1 VENEFQSILEK
12 LQRYFKVK
20 LVIISDTHNRH
31 NEITVPDGDVLIHAG
46 DSTMMGYRKESTNFH
61 NWFCSQPHKN
71 KILIAGNHDFN
82 WERAYYEGQKAG
94 YFPPQNLSEIGYNY
108 LLDSGIEIQGVKFWG
123 SPFVPEIG
131 QWAFMYKRPTGRWNQ
146 IPNGTDVLITHG
158 PPQGILDRPYGDYE
172 HVGCKDLADKV
183 LQLKPKIHIFGHIH
197 GDAGIKEFNGTTFIN
212 ASIVGEDYKVRNQP
226 IEMEI

>member
-1 VENEFQSILEK
+1 M
-12 LQRYFKVK
+12 K

-31 NEITVPDGDVLIHAG
+31 NEITIPDGDVLIHAG
-46 DSTMMGYRKESTNFH
+46 DSTMMGYRKESDNFYE
-61 NWFCSQPHKN
+61 WFNNLPHKR

-82 WERAYYEGQKAG
+82 WERVASEGP
-94 YFPPQNLSEIGYNY
+94 FDRYNELNYTRIDY
-108 LLDSGIEIQGVKFWG
+108 LFDSGIEIQGVKFWG

-131 QWAFMYKRPTGRWNQ
+131 HWAFMYKRPTDRWNQ
-146 IPNGTDVLITHG
+146 IPDGTDVLITHG

-172 HVGCKDLADKV
+172 HVGCKDLVDKV
-183 LQLKPKIHIFGHIH
+183 LQLKPKLHIFGHIH
-197 GDAGIKEFNGTTFIN
+197 GDAGIKEFNETTFIN